1 MVKTRPGGRGRALS
15 RLRARHVQ
23 PRTRAINA
31 RAAVTVGTEKFLMS
45 HTRNTNV
52 WAELQDPAA
61 SVRAPSPKPQ
71 AASVKP
77 EDLHAANTENFI
89 SLAERK
95 NPKVQA
101 PSSKPQAS
109 SRKRQAP

>member
-1 MVKTRPGGRGRALS
+1 MRPGGRGQALS
-15 RLRARHVQ
+15 RQQLKHVQ
-23 PRTRAINA
+23 RRTRATNA
-31 RAAVTVGTEKFLMS
+31 AAVEAAGTGRSPMS
-45 HTRNTNV
+45 RIRNTNV

-77 EDLHAANTENFI
+77 EDLHASNTENFI